1 MVKEHIFVSLVKR
14 PIFFSFSKEVS
25 GNEVRF
31 MDDLNMSDDSNNNN
45 NNNSQFRFGR
55 KESVKS
61 NNNSSNNNNN
71 TTSANSTSNAQT
83 KPKM

>member
-1 MVKEHIFVSLVKR
+1 MVKENIFISFVKR

-45 NNNSQFRFGR
+45 SSQFRFGR

-71 TTSANSTSNAQT
+71 TTSPNSTSNAQT